1 MNNKGIKV
9 NNLPRCSV
17 SKLGEYVSSQS
28 SPSRRREIVKSQKYP
43 PTYKVVTYAPATR
56 SLVGLASVA
65 FDDDRLLEAINEF
78 AADLDLAVTSYDR
91 TQAKCCLDALRSFR
105 GLSDSL
111 ANAIANCSATPGPQT
126 WFIEL
131 AGVKVSLRPELFL
144 DFEGK
149 NGKRHVGFVKLYF
162 SKTHRLDEHSAAVI
176 GAVICEKARQV
187 MPAATI
193 SNQHVLVVDVFA
205 GKIYPVPAPQ
215 TRLLK
220 EAIAAC
226 EEIALFWNRELAS

>member
-1 MNNKGIKV
+1 MRNQGIKV
-9 NNLPRCSV
+9 NNSPRCSV

-28 SPSRRREIVKSQKYP
+28 SPARRREIVKSQKYP

-56 SLVGLASVA
+56 SLVDLASVA
-65 FDDDRLLEAINEF
+65 FDADELAEAMTEF
-78 AADLDLAVTSYDR
+78 AFDLDTAVTTYDK
-91 TQAKCCLDALRSFR
+91 TQAKCCLDALKSFQR
-105 GLSDSL
+105 IAEPL
-111 ANAIANCSATPGPQT
+111 ALAIGNCSAEPGPQT
-126 WFIEL
+126 WSIEL

-162 SKTHRLDEHSAAVI
+162 SKSHRLDEHSAAII

-187 MPAATI
+187 MPASTI

-205 GKIYPVPAPQ
+205 GRIYSVPTRQ

>member
-1 MNNKGIKV
+1 MRNSGI
-9 NNLPRCSV
+9 NINSFPRCSV

-28 SPSRRREIVKSQKYP
+28 SPARRREIVKSQKYP

-56 SLVGLASVA
+56 SVVDLASVA
-65 FDDDRLLEAINEF
+65 FDPDEVAEAMSGF
-78 AADLDLAVTSYDR
+78 AFDLDAAVTTYDR
-91 TQAKCCLDALRSFR
+91 TQAKCCLDALKSFQ
-105 GLSDSL
+105 GISESL
-111 ANAIANCSATPGPQT
+111 ALAIANCSVAPGPQT
-126 WFIEL
+126 WSIEL

-162 SKTHRLDEHSAAVI
+162 SKSHKLNEHSAAVI

-187 MPAATI
+187 MPNSII

-205 GKIYPVPAPQ
+205 GRIYPVPNRQ

-220 EAIAAC
+220 EAVAAC